1 MKKLIFQVAV
11 GQISKLYD
19 FCVKSV
25 EDYAKEVGADY
36 ILLREPKLKI
46 KPNPATSNRS
56 KASWQKYGG
65 YLPIYEKENIFEHIN
80 NYDQLCVID
89 ADIWVRPGSPDIFTQ
104 VDQTHDLGAVFEREL
119 PLNKKYRRQTVDY
132 SKKQLT
138 PLKEYDWKWNPSTG
152 GEYFN
157 SGVIVYN
164 SANMKKYLRNETPSE
179 FMKRP
184 EFQPFVDGVG
194 AWKWQTYQI
203 MLTYWAKKESMN
215 VKHLDWKYNSL
226 FKAVDPHI
234 TKQSHFIHFFM
245 KDLLPKKGENIE
257 ELIKLIQ

>member
-25 EDYAKEVGADY
+25 ENYAKEVGADY

-56 KASWQKYGG
+56 KESWKKYGG
-65 YLPIYEKENIFEHIN
+65 YLPIYEKENIFQYIN
-80 NYDQLCVID
+80 DYDQLCVID
-89 ADIWVRPGSPDIFTQ
+89 ADIWIRPGSPNIFKE
-104 VDQTHDLGAVFEREL
+104 VDSTHDLGAVFEREL

-132 SKKQLT
+132 SKKQLS
-138 PLKEYDWKWNPSTG
+138 PLKELDWKWNPATG

-164 SANMKKYLRNETPSE
+164 SENMKKYLRGQTPVE
-179 FMKRP
+179 FMQRP
-184 EFQPFVDGVG
+184 EFQPFVNGIG
-194 AWKWQTYQI
+194 AWKWQTDQI
-203 MLTYWAKKESMN
+203 MLTYWAKKEGMN
-215 VKHLDWKYNSL
+215 VKHLDYKYNSL
-226 FKAVDPHI
+226 FKAVEPHI
-234 TKQSHFIHFFM
+234 TKQSYFVHFFM
-245 KDLLPKKGENIE
+245 KDLLPKRGENIE